1 MAEPL
6 PATAAAPDLTAP
18 DLTAPDLTGPDL
30 TAPDLPA
37 PDRGVPSPAAI
48 CIGEAMIML
57 AGETGMPLEDVETF
71 RRSVGGAEC
80 NVSGG
85 LAALNIPT
93 AWISR
98 LGDDGFGRHVLRDLQ
113 SRGVEVGGV
122 EIDPDRPTAMYV
134 KESLGG
140 RSRMHYYRTGSAAS
154 AMTPSFL
161 DRPAVRDRLARAKL
175 VHTTGITAA
184 ISDTAAL
191 MLDGLA
197 EQQHGFTFS
206 VDLNWRPAL
215 WRDKDP
221 APLWRLLRAADV
233 VLIGAD
239 EALVFAGTK
248 DPAELRELLGPRST
262 LVLKD
267 DAHTAL
273 VLEPD
278 GRRTEVPAL
287 TVEVVEPVGAGD
299 AFAAGFLAGTLQG
312 LPMEQRL
319 RLGHLGAAAVLAV
332 PEDHAA
338 PLEPALRQALL
349 TCSDEEWAATHVG
362 PAGVKTAA

>member
-6 PATAAAPDLTAP
+6 PETAAA
-18 DLTAPDLTGPDL
+18 
-30 TAPDLPA
+30 
-37 PDRGVPSPAAI
+37 AAI

-57 AGETGMPLEDVETF
+57 AGETGAPLEDIETF
-71 RRSVGGAEC
+71 RRSVGGAES

-85 LAALNIPT
+85 LAALDIPT
-93 AWISR
+93 AWLSR
-98 LGDDGFGRHVLRDLQ
+98 LGDDGFGRHVLRDLKA
-113 SRGVEVGGV
+113 RGVEVGGV

-154 AMTPSFL
+154 AMTPAFL
-161 DRPAVRDRLARAKL
+161 DRPAVRDRLAQAKL

-191 MLDGLA
+191 MLDTLA
-197 EQQHGFTFS
+197 EQQHDFTLS

-215 WRDKDP
+215 WRGKDP
-221 APLWRLLRAADV
+221 APLWRLLRAAEV

-248 DPAELRELLGPRST
+248 DPGELRELLGPRST

-338 PLEPALRQALL
+338 PLDPAVRQALL
-349 TCSDEEWAATHVG
+349 TSSDEEWAVTHVG